1 MSDNAERLWL
11 QDSLNQTSIKRA
23 AEAINRLGKALP
35 CQVVAIKGS
44 IVTVSFEISGETLP
58 NVTIPKGEGQ
68 WIRSPTQKGDYGL
81 TMPADVYLGGISGLG
96 GGTAN
101 TIRRGNLTAL
111 QWIPTAAVSFPGV
124 NTNAAYIAGPE
135 GAVIQDQAGHC
146 IAVISNNGTITL
158 TAQTTIALNAPTIEL
173 NGQITQGTGTL
184 GTNAT
189 FIGPINVVNDVT
201 IGTTS
206 FETHYHTDPQGGDTG
221 PPVAGS

>member
-35 CQVVAIKGS
+35 CRVVSISGS

-68 WIRSPTQKGDYGL
+68 WIRSPTQIGDYGL

-96 GGTAN
+96 GGTA
-101 TIRRGNLTAL
+101 TPVRRANLTAL
-111 QWIPTAAVSFPGV
+111 QWIPTASTSFSGV
-124 NTNAAYIAGPE
+124 NINAAYIAGPE

-184 GTNAT
+184 GSTAT
-189 FIGPINVVNDVT
+189 FIGPLNVTNDVT
-201 IGTTS
+201 AAGKS
-206 FETHYHTDPQGGDTG
+206 LETHVHGGVTTGGGDTG
-221 PPVAGS
+221 PPV